1 MGSEPNVATVQL
13 KLPFNTLKTNCPDAP
28 KATLV
33 LLLTEHVSLILQ
45 IVTYPSGR
53 FVAPQALAAPAN
65 INPPIQILRSMSYLL
80 IL

>member
-45 IVTYPSGR
+45 IVT
-53 FVAPQALAAPAN
+53 
-65 INPPIQILRSMSYLL
+65 
-80 IL
+80 